1 MNFAKRLPDLLLPIG
16 IILCLMVIFVPLPP
30 GVMDLLLAANI
41 TVAVMLLLST
51 VYVKTPLELSVFPS
65 LLLGTTLARLALNVA
80 TTRLILT
87 QGALEGDSAA
97 GGVIQSFSQFVT
109 GDNLAVGVVIFSII
123 VVIQFVVI
131 TKGATRISEV
141 SARFAL
147 DGLPGRQMA
156 IDADL
161 NAGLIDNQKAQ
172 ALRAEIVEHADFYG
186 AMDGASKFVRGDAIA
201 GVIITL
207 INIAGGLAIGLSS
220 SMSIG
225 EATTTF
231 TKLTIGDGLASQVP
245 ALLISLAA
253 GLLVT
258 RSSQKTN
265 LPRESVNQV
274 FARPIVLII
283 TAVFLGLMILTDLPK
298 IPLMLIS
305 LGCLGA
311 AYSISR
317 NHKQNAEK
325 ANHSP
330 PAPAAPPRATEAT
343 IDKLLSNDILEMEL
357 GVGLIKLADARQG
370 GQLLAGVTQVRKEI
384 AAELGVILPKTR
396 IRDNLEIGPNEF
408 RIRIQGN
415 IVQRGEIQPDHSL
428 AIDDGRATGPLGEGA
443 VRGFADEHL
452 SSSPAYWIDANAV
465 EESKGLGYHVL
476 EATEVLATL
485 LKAVSIENASYL
497 LTRDATKQLV
507 DEIAKTSPALVSE
520 LIPDVMSLAKV
531 QQVLKGLISEGISI
545 RPLPLILE
553 SLSDHASE
561 IGNRWDLTEKVRVQL
576 SRHIVSKLTRESGN
590 SIQAFTISS
599 EIEKQIA
606 TAWHRENDEIRIN
619 LPREIIEN
627 LAGAIQNAAQQM
639 RESGI
644 QPIAL
649 VDQSIRPVIAEL
661 AFDNAS
667 NIFVLGRQEAMGAEI
682 EIVGEISPE
691 ELHVVAQAA

>member
-30 GVMDLLLAANI
+30 GIMDLLLAANI

-87 QGALEGDSAA
+87 QGAVEGDSAA

-109 GDNLAVGVVIFSII
+109 GDNLAVGIVIFSII

-161 NAGLIDNQKAQ
+161 NAGLIDSQKAQ
-172 ALRAEIVEHADFYG
+172 ALRAEVVDHADFYG

-225 EATTTF
+225 EAATTF
-231 TKLTIGDGLASQVP
+231 TQLTIGDGLASQVP

-258 RSSQKTN
+258 RSSRKTN

-298 IPLMLIS
+298 IPLMVIS

-317 NHKQNAEK
+317 NQKQTAEK
-325 ANHSP
+325 AIRSTP
-330 PAPAAPPRATEAT
+330 VPAAPRATEAT

-357 GVGLIKLADARQG
+357 GVGLIKLADSRQG

-384 AAELGVILPKTR
+384 AA
-396 IRDNLEIGPNEF
+396 
-408 RIRIQGN
+408 
-415 IVQRGEIQPDHSL
+415 
-428 AIDDGRATGPLGEGA
+428 
-443 VRGFADEHL
+443 
-452 SSSPAYWIDANAV
+452 
-465 EESKGLGYHVL
+465 
-476 EATEVLATL
+476 
-485 LKAVSIENASYL
+485 
-497 LTRDATKQLV
+497 
-507 DEIAKTSPALVSE
+507 
-520 LIPDVMSLAKV
+520 
-531 QQVLKGLISEGISI
+531 
-545 RPLPLILE
+545 
-553 SLSDHASE
+553 
-561 IGNRWDLTEKVRVQL
+561 
-576 SRHIVSKLTRESGN
+576 
-590 SIQAFTISS
+590 
-599 EIEKQIA
+599 
-606 TAWHRENDEIRIN
+606 
-619 LPREIIEN
+619 
-627 LAGAIQNAAQQM
+627 
-639 RESGI
+639 
-644 QPIAL
+644 
-649 VDQSIRPVIAEL
+649 
-661 AFDNAS
+661 
-667 NIFVLGRQEAMGAEI
+667 
-682 EIVGEISPE
+682 
-691 ELHVVAQAA
+691 